1 MKLQDNIHYYIG
13 CEVIVDGKER
23 ARLIGGSFVPNSCNQ
38 IYYDLQTEEMKAED
52 IDFAMPYNDD
62 ADDPEPRIKP
72 ILRKLTDITEEESNE
87 YRKFLY
93 GRTDGAHS
101 VIMLVETPRSFDY
114 LIKKHFDVFGLIN
127 KGLAIDSK
135 TLK

>member
-52 IDFAMPYNDD
+52 IDFSMPYNDD

-72 ILRKLTDITEEESNE
+72 ILNRLSNLPEKEGIEMFGNDRYWDIVCMEGKWDSFSSKELHILTKQGYD
-87 YRKFLY
+87 L
-93 GRTDGAHS
+93 
-101 VIMLVETPRSFDY
+101 
-114 LIKKHFDVFGLIN
+114 FGLIDA
-127 KGLAIDSK
+127 GLAIDSK